1 MKTTSQI
8 ILLLLM
14 HFISRHLS
22 TVITLTDTLK
32 GVECLNQ
39 INVSERITNCLCTV
53 AVSEHRLTPTG
64 LAF

>member
-1 MKTTSQI
+1 M
-8 ILLLLM
+8 LLM
-14 HFISRHLS
+14 MLIL
-22 TVITLTDTLK
+22 TLMAAADADVALK